1 VFLLTLLPEVITRN
15 GSLLLATR
23 FSREVTGMNERQE
36 RSATKTLGSKVSVLL
51 VDAISERRALR
62 KKIMALRGV
71 EVIGASDLTEASSI
85 WHRDRYD
92 MVLVDIRTDHRG
104 CVAFRDEIKKED
116 PGQIVAFLVGKPNYL
131 ALDPSVGSYVAE
143 EHGVQWGDS
152 LRKAVSESCDSLSQ
166 RNGFVEASWRI
177 AAGRRMNG
185 TARNPQETAIT
196 ATATEEGPADSPLTS
211 LVDANADVRD
221 ADGLSKI
228 MERLA

>member
-1 VFLLTLLPEVITRN
+1 M
-15 GSLLLATR
+15 S
-23 FSREVTGMNERQE
+23 ERQE
-36 RSATKTLGSKVSVLL
+36 RSAAKTSGSKVSILL

-62 KKIMALRGV
+62 KKVMALRGV

-131 ALDPSVGSYVAE
+131 ALDPSVGSYIVE
-143 EHGVQWGDS
+143 EHGVRWGDS

-177 AAGRRMNG
+177 AAGRRMSG
-185 TARNPQETAIT
+185 TAQNTPEAEPITTTIAETS
-196 ATATEEGPADSPLTS
+196 ADSPLTA

>member
-1 VFLLTLLPEVITRN
+1 
-15 GSLLLATR
+15 
-23 FSREVTGMNERQE
+23 MNERPQ
-36 RSATKTLGSKVSVLL
+36 RSATKAFGSKISILL

-104 CVAFRDEIKKED
+104 CVAFRDEIKKDD
-116 PGQIVAFLVGKPNYL
+116 PSQIVAFLVGKPNYL
-131 ALDPSVGSYVAE
+131 DMNPAVDSYTAE

-152 LRKAVSESCDSLSQ
+152 LRKAVRESCGSLSQ

-177 AAGRRMNG
+177 AAGRRMSG
-185 TARNPQETAIT
+185 TTENPQKVEPVAI
-196 ATATEEGPADSPLTS
+196 AEAAAPADGPLA
-211 LVDANADVRD
+211 DANVDPRD
-221 ADGLSKI
+221 ADGLGKI
-228 MERLA
+228 LERLA